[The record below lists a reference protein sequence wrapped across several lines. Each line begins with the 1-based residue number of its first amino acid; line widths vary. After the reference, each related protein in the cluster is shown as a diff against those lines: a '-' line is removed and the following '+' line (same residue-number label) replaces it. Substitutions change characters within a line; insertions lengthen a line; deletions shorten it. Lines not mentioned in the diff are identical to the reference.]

1 MNPSDGAEFRRALS
15 HYPTGVCVITA
26 GTGVSMVVGTF
37 TSVSLDP
44 PLVGFLPDRASTSW
58 PRIRETGRF
67 CANVLAA
74 GSEGLCRD
82 FVRKA
87 PDRFA
92 VHGLP
97 GPAPFGPRL
106 SGTVL
111 RVGCDIEAVRPA
123 GDHELVLGRVR
134 ALEVEPEAGEPMV
147 FLRGRYAAA
156 AVPA

>member
-1 MNPSDGAEFRRALS
+1 MNPFDGTEFRRALS

-26 GTGVSMVVGTF
+26 GTGAAMVVGTF

-44 PLVGFLPDRASTSW
+44 PLVGFLPDRSSTSW

-74 GSEGLCRD
+74 GNERLCRD
-82 FVRKA
+82 FVEKV

-97 GPAPFGPRL
+97 GPAPYGPRL
-106 SGTVL
+106 AGTVL

-134 ALEVEPEAGEPMV
+134 ALEVEPDAGEPMV